1 MLEKNNVIKIIPLT
15 TNSKVF
21 KHRSTGIIL
30 NKRMSTNWLIYSQLK
45 IHKLPIDRCY
55 IADTAKDFSDVI
67 ICHYTHKKRKAI
79 EHYIPKKVVDRAKAQ
94 GHLYIIH
101 TIESTP
107 EHLFEVDKKN
117 YSGQDL
123 TKKVYDLLQIKF

>member
-1 MLEKNNVIKIIPLT
+1 MLAKNNVIKIIPLT

-21 KHRSTGIIL
+21 KHRSIGLIL
-30 NKRMSTNWLIYSQLK
+30 NERMGKNWLIYSQMK

-55 IADTAKDFSDVI
+55 VADTVDFSDVI
-67 ICHYTHKKRKAI
+67 TCYYTHKKRQAI

-107 EHLFEVDKKN
+107 EHLFKVDKNN

>member
-15 TNSKVF
+15 TNSKL
-21 KHRSTGIIL
+21 KHRSIGIIL
-30 NKRMSTNWLIYSQLK
+30 NERMGKNWLIYSQLK

-55 IADTAKDFSDVI
+55 VADTNDFSDVI
-67 ICHYTHKKRKAI
+67 ICHYTRKKRKAI

-107 EHLFEVDKKN
+107 EHLFEVDKNN

>member
-21 KHRSTGIIL
+21 KHRSIGLIL
-30 NKRMSTNWLIYSQLK
+30 NERMGKNWLIYSQLK

>member
-1 MLEKNNVIKIIPLT
+1 MLEKNNVIKIIPLN
-15 TNSKVF
+15 TNSKTF
-21 KHRSTGIIL
+21 KHRSIGIIL
-30 NKRMSTNWLIYSQLK
+30 NERMGRKNWLIYSQLK

-55 IADTAKDFSDVI
+55 VASTEDFSDVI
-67 ICHYTHKKRKAI
+67 TCFYTRKKRKAI

-107 EHLFEVDKKN
+107 EHLFEVDKNN

>member
-15 TNSKVF
+15 TNSKTF
-21 KHRSTGIIL
+21 KHRSIGLIL
-30 NKRMSTNWLIYSQLK
+30 NERMGKNWLIYSQLK

-55 IADTAKDFSDVI
+55 IASTEDFSDVI
-67 ICHYTHKKRKAI
+67 TCFYTRKKRKAI

-101 TIESTP
+101 TIEATP

-117 YSGQDL
+117 YSGQRDL